1 MSHDSLLDQETRV
14 KAIEDL
20 WKISRRLE
28 SPGPVFTDTSAD
40 VLCDIKPY
48 GPSVP
53 ALGPAFRSA
62 ATDQDLPKQLP
73 SVLLLLRCSLKP
85 RLWRHDMRA
94 RTW

>member
-40 VLCDIKPY
+40 GALRYQALWTFSPCSGTSIQISSNRS
-48 GPSVP
+48 GPSKT
-53 ALGPAFRSA
+53 A
-62 ATDQDLPKQLP
+62 AKRAAAAE
-73 SVLLLLRCSLKP
+73 VLAEASILE
-85 RLWRHDMRA
+85 A
-94 RTW
+94 